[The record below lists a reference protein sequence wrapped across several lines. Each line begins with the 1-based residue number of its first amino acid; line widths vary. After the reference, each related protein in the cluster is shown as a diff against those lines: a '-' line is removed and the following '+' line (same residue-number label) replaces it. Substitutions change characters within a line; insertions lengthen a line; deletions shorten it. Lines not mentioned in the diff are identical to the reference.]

1 MVKKKVKKIVWTSL
15 HNKAFTGTI
24 EPGHV
29 VVFANN
35 QAVNYAGEVV
45 KCSAMAFNG
54 DDAIG
59 LFKGETLIDLM
70 GTPGVQEKFG
80 ENVVLRRVATVTSPN
95 TTYTLA
101 EWHEVKLTSA
111 EDDASV
117 GISGLGSHTVE

>member
-1 MVKKKVKKIVWTSL
+1 MESFKGNNKYVEIYNPTSESIDLSGYSLKMNTNGKKEGEEIVWTSL

-70 GTPGVQEKFG
+70 GTPGVQE
-80 ENVVLRRVATVTSPN
+80 
-95 TTYTLA
+95 
-101 EWHEVKLTSA
+101 
-111 EDDASV
+111 
-117 GISGLGSHTVE
+117 